1 MIQEYIKNGKK
12 YYKFRNIYIGKN
24 PITKKEIRKSKSG
37 FKTIREA
44 KLYIANLQTKYEQ
57 NDYIEKQENKKT
69 FQQIYNLWYENYK
82 DTIKESTLYTHDV
95 RVKTML
101 KELQNKELK
110 NITPYYL
117 QKYINNLSKKYK
129 KGTILNIKSII
140 NQVFNYAIKI
150 GIIEKNPATLLTV
163 PKDKDK
169 IINDEDLFYTKEE
182 LQQFFKTLEKENN
195 LKLLAIFRLLAFTG
209 ARIGEI
215 LALNWQDIN
224 FKEGQLHIN
233 KTLAKTKDG
242 LKIQTP
248 KTKTSNRLISLDKNT
263 LTVLKKHKLNQ
274 KEEIFKKGLEK
285 KDIVFTSRKNSYISI
300 NVVDSTF
307 LALCKKHNL
316 KKIKIHG
323 FRHTHASL
331 LFESGATIKAV
342 QYRLGHSNIKTTM
355 DIYTHVTKLQKENIG
370 NDFAK
375 YMEM

>member
-69 FQQIYNLWYENYK
+69 FNQIYTLWHANHK
-82 DTIKESTLYTHDV
+82 DTIKESTLYVHNT

-110 NITPYYL
+110 TLTPYYL

-129 KGTILNIKSII
+129 KGTILIAKSII
-140 NQVFNYAIKI
+140 NQVFNYAIKMD
-150 GIIEKNPATLLTV
+150 IIEKNPAVAVTI

-169 IINDEDLFYTKEE
+169 IINDKDLFYTKEE

-233 KTLAKTKDG
+233 KTLATTKDG

-300 NVVDSTF
+300 NVVDATF

-331 LFESGATIKAV
+331 LFESGATVKAV

-375 YMEM
+375 YMGM

>member
-44 KLYIANLQTKYEQ
+44 KLYIANLQTKYKES
-57 NDYIEKQENKKT
+57 DYIEKQENKKT
-69 FQQIYNLWYENYK
+69 FSEIYALWYASYK
-82 DTIKESTLYTHDV
+82 DTIKESTLYIHDV
-95 RVKTML
+95 RAKTML

-110 NITPYYL
+110 TITPYYL
-117 QKYINNLSKKYK
+117 QKHINNLSKKYK
-129 KGTILNIKSII
+129 KNTILSVKSEI
-140 NQVFNYAIKI
+140 NQVFNYAIKM
-150 GIIEKNPATLLTV
+150 GIIEKNPTALLTI
-163 PKDKDK
+163 PKDKDE
-169 IINDEDLFYTKEE
+169 IINDKDLFYTKEE

-195 LKLLAIFRLLAFTG
+195 LKNLAIFRLLAFTG

-224 FKEGQLHIN
+224 FKDGQLHIN
-233 KTLAKTKDG
+233 KTLATTKDG

-285 KDIVFTSRKNSYISI
+285 KDIVFTNRKNGYTII
-300 NVVDSTF
+300 CTLNYWFT
-307 LALCKKHNL
+307 ALCKKYNL

>member
-57 NDYIEKQENKKT
+57 NDYIEKQEDKKT
-69 FQQIYNLWYENYK
+69 FQQIYNLWHENYK
-82 DTIKESTLYTHDV
+82 TTVKESTLYTRKSV
-95 RVKTML
+95 IKKTL
-101 KELQNKELK
+101 KELKTKELK

-129 KGTILNIKSII
+129 KGTIRNIKAII
-140 NQVFNYAIKI
+140 NQVFTYAIKMEI
-150 GIIEKNPATLLTV
+150 TEKNPTTAVTI

-169 IINDEDLFYTKEE
+169 IINDEDLYYTKEE
-182 LQQFFKTLEKENN
+182 LKQLLKILEKENN
-195 LKLLAIFRLLAFTG
+195 LKNLAIFRLLAFTG

-215 LALNWQDIN
+215 LALNWQDID
-224 FKEGQLHIN
+224 FKKGQLHIN
-233 KTLAKTKDG
+233 KTLTYTKDG
-242 LKIQTP
+242 AKIQTP
-248 KTKTSNRLISLDKNT
+248 KTKTSNRIISLDKNT

-274 KEEIFKKGLEK
+274 KEEIFKKG
-285 KDIVFTSRKNSYISI
+285 IKNKGIIFVNSENTHVKIDSI
-300 NVVDSTF
+300 RTKYT
-307 LALCKKHNL
+307 AICKKHNL